1 MKKLLLGSTALVAG
15 GLMAAPAM
23 AADPIKIGVGG
34 YYQFFV
40 TAGGIE
46 GSYALNGT
54 STQYKGLSFYQEGEI
69 YFNGQTKLDNGTTIG
84 LQVELEGWNPNV
96 SGVAASTGTGAQNVN
111 GSVRQIDEAYLFAF
125 GDWGRVEF
133 GSRDQATYRMFYG
146 APSALGVFNGFFQ
159 HNSNATWGNLVVLGT
174 NKAAAH
180 ISFATIGGQFQDVN
194 RVNYFTP
201 RFFGLQIGV
210 GYAPKVNISPIG
222 GAVGPGS
229 NTAGVCGF
237 NDATAQINCPTNDYS
252 YQDMFDVGANYLNKF
267 GDITVAAFG
276 AFMYANFVPGFN
288 TGVAAANLVTGYN
301 MVAWKQW
308 VVGLQF
314 GFAGFTIGGSYGY
327 DNNGIGANYYTGV
340 DNDTRTYT
348 AGIMYET
355 GPWQVSFGWIGTRN
369 TNGNGSLSLG
379 NIAANAQV
387 AFLNAPGSSQAAFG
401 TNTNTGA
408 LSFGQETADKFEVGA
423 NYALGP
429 GIKVLGGVQYYNFA
443 GPSNATAAQSWAVL
457 LGMDLRF

>member
-84 LQVELEGWNPNV
+84 LQVELEGWNPPVQGV
-96 SGVAASTGTGAQNVN
+96 SVSTGSGGTITN
-111 GSVRQIDEAYLFAF
+111 GSTRQIDEAYLFAF

-159 HNSNATWGNLVVLGT
+159 HNSNATWGNLVVLAT

-180 ISFATIGGQFQDVN
+180 ISFATIGGQMQDVN
-194 RVNYFTP
+194 RINYFTP
-201 RFFGLQIGV
+201 RFFGLQIGA
-210 GYAPKVNISPIG
+210 GYAPKINAAGSV
-222 GAVGPGS
+222 PGS

-252 YQDMFDVGANYLNKF
+252 WQDFFDVGANYLNKF

-276 AFMYANFVPGFN
+276 AFMYATFVPGYAPN
-288 TGVAAANLVTGYN
+288 AGAASLVTGSN
-301 MVAWKQW
+301 LTSWKQW

-314 GFAGFTIGGSYGY
+314 GFAGFTVGGSYGY
-327 DNNGIGANYYTGV
+327 DNNGLGANYYTGV

-369 TNGNGSLSLG
+369 TNGNGSASLI
-379 NIAANAQV
+379 NITNQQFATVGGAA
-387 AFLNAPGSSQAAFG
+387 SSGAAFG
-401 TNTNTGA
+401 GNPNIGGLQFGA
-408 LSFGQETADKFEVGA
+408 ETADKFEVGA

-443 GPSNATAAQSWAVL
+443 GPSNAVAAQSWAIL

>member
-1 MKKLLLGSTALVAG
+1 MMKKLLLGSTALVAG

-40 TAGGIE
+40 TGGQIE
-46 GSYALNGT
+46 GSYALNGQ

-69 YFNGQTKLDNGTTIG
+69 YFNGQTKLDNGTTLGI
-84 LQVELEGWNPNV
+84 QVELEGWNPPVQGANVAGV
-96 SGVAASTGTGAQNVN
+96 SGST
-111 GSVRQIDEAYLFAF
+111 RQIDEAYLFAF
-125 GDWGRVEF
+125 GDWGRIEF
-133 GSRDQATYRMFYG
+133 GSRDQASYRMFYG

-159 HNSNATWGNLVVLGT
+159 HNSNATWGNLVVLAT
-174 NKAAAH
+174 NKAAGH

-201 RFFGLQIGV
+201 RFMGLQIGV
-210 GYAPKVNISPIG
+210 GYAPKINVGN
-222 GAVGPGS
+222 AVPGV

-252 YQDMFDVGANYLNKF
+252 YQDVFDVGANYLNKF

-276 AFMYANFVPGFN
+276 SFMYASFVPGFN
-288 TGVAAANLVTGYN
+288 ANPGNAANLATGQN
-301 MVAWKQW
+301 SAAWKQW

-314 GFAGFTIGGSYGY
+314 GFGGFTVGGSYGY
-327 DNNGIGANYYTGV
+327 DNNGLGGNYYTGV

-355 GPWQVSFGWIGTRN
+355 GPWQVSAGWIGTRN
-369 TNGNGSLSLG
+369 TNGNGSLSLVG
-379 NIAANAQV
+379 ISNQQIAA
-387 AFLNAPGSSQAAFG
+387 LGAPASSAAAFG
-401 TNTNTGA
+401 GNPNIGG
-408 LSFGQETADKFEVGA
+408 LQFGQETADKFEFGA

-443 GPSNATAAQSWAVL
+443 GPSNATAAQSWAIL